1 MSSMLLNHSSM
12 SYRGGGDRE
21 VHLFPRRKVGQQ
33 VIPHK
38 GRRPLVI
45 DFSVLQSLFDIPQ
58 LQASKRLGISLTAMK
73 QLCRKLGV
81 SRWPYQKPGKK
92 GKTIR
97 RKSQQLS
104 PAALGETNSLPVAE
118 QPVQSLVSK
127 IENGSAAQQNE
138 SLTPEVEIKK
148 DEETLPT
155 MQEDNIACM
164 LGVNSVD
171 DSADDD
177 DSNYLS
183 SSSLSEYENDVL
195 PQMEIRPDQL
205 ACAECL
211 PLEPDWIAWYM
222 AHDGNVSIYPPFE
235 AFCGL

>member
-1 MSSMLLNHSSM
+1 MSFNHSSQ
-12 SYRGGGDRE
+12 YREGTERE

-45 DFSVLQSLFDIPQ
+45 DYSALQSLFGIPQ

-92 GKTIR
+92 EKLVR
-97 RKSQQLS
+97 RKSQQLNSS
-104 PAALGETNSLPVAE
+104 PPLGTTNVVIVAE
-118 QPVQSLVSK
+118 NQTPPLASKCEDGCSASQQSCQVASD
-127 IENGSAAQQNE
+127 
-138 SLTPEVEIKK
+138 VEINM
-148 DEETLPT
+148 DPCSTVSTL
-155 MQEDNIACM
+155 QGESIACM
-164 LGVNSVD
+164 LGVNAVD
-171 DSADDD
+171 DSAQDD

-195 PQMEIRPDQL
+195 PQIEMHSDHFTTS
-205 ACAECL
+205 ECL
-211 PLEPDWIAWYM
+211 PLEPDWIAWFM
-222 AHDGNVSIYPPFE
+222 GQTGNVSIYPPCE
-235 AFCGL
+235 AFSGL